1 MSKTTRPS
9 VARATLPLRSDPT
22 SLTRRSLDTSPSRS
36 SVRSSSSQSQTHT
49 PASSIPDTPRLLTR
63 PSSPEGRPLH
73 AADSNSFLTRLA
85 AQERRVLELREELH
99 KANEDLEKLKKQWAV
114 HEATKEKDEL
124 RHSQQLQPL
133 KKSMLGS
140 GIQSIGHVPAYA
152 SRDMDRRKITSSI
165 MKSSHRKV
173 FAGSRHTRALSLLS
187 SKDPGSH
194 SGLLSQG
201 SSPLQV
207 DKNAAIDIAVAATL
221 PEPAIWN
228 IDSSLQKDV
237 IMETGKQLVGDFRHG
252 LWTFFED
259 FKQLTVGDEGIGT
272 TSLRHSPTLS
282 SASMLERPNPKAKM
296 TIPKE
301 CLARKSGALDP
312 VREPWRKPSVKA
324 CGHDQRV
331 SRALERSFEAVG
343 PTSNREEVKFTS
355 RNGADSSDS
364 DANGWNNW
372 DTRKKPSSQRKDLV
386 DGADPTTYP
395 LVDKSS
401 LRVGTR

>member
-9 VARATLPLRSDPT
+9 VSKATLSLRSDPT
-22 SLTRRSLDTSPSRS
+22 NLTRRSLDISSSRS

-49 PASSIPDTPRLLTR
+49 PASSIPDTPWLPTR
-63 PSSPEGRPLH
+63 QSSPEGGSLH

-114 HEATKEKDEL
+114 HEAAKKKDEQ
-124 RHSQQLQPL
+124 RHSQQLQSL

-140 GIQSIGHVPAYA
+140 GTQSIGHDPAYA
-152 SRDMDRRKITSSI
+152 SRDMDRRKITSSR
-165 MKSSHRKV
+165 MKTSHRKV

-187 SKDPGSH
+187 SKDLGSH
-194 SGLLSQG
+194 PGLLPQG
-201 SSPLQV
+201 NSPLQV
-207 DKNAAIDIAVAATL
+207 DQTAAIDIAVPATI

-228 IDSSLQKDV
+228 VDSSSQKDV

-272 TSLRHSPTLS
+272 TRLRHSPNLS
-282 SASMLERPNPKAKM
+282 SESMLRRPNTKAEM

-301 CLARKSGALDP
+301 CLAWKSGALDP

-324 CGHDQRV
+324 CGHNQRV
-331 SRALERSFEAVG
+331 SRALERSIEAVG
-343 PTSNREEVKFTS
+343 PTPNREEVKSAS
-355 RNGADSSDS
+355 RNDADSSDS

-372 DTRKKPSSQRKDLV
+372 DTPKKPSSQRKDLV
-386 DGADPTTYP
+386 DGADPTTCP
-395 LVDKSS
+395 LVDRSS
-401 LRVGTR
+401 LRIGTR